1 MFKLKGK
8 KKNNTLDN
16 EILENGDSSSSG
28 KKKKNKNKNKNKRN
42 DEDRKYSIDKNV
54 LNIEKNKND
63 NDMLDSIEVNDT
75 GNIISDDTNENYG
88 KTCKKQNEKNKF
100 VHLLPV
106 FFIFILL
113 FGIYFIYIM
122 YDCIPL
128 VVRSYKKVYI
138 NYDMN
143 WGIVKMSIFHFF
155 LLMFLIN
162 YILSIVTPPG
172 YIPNT
177 EEWVF
182 KDFGEN
188 NSNNIDD
195 YLIEK
200 KKTGERRFCKW
211 CCKYKPDRAH
221 HCRICK
227 TCILKMDHHCP
238 WIYNC
243 IGYNNH
249 KYFMLSLIYCSI
261 TTIFISLTM
270 LNSVIEAINHNET
283 PFNDLFLLL
292 FGETL
297 NSFLALIVTC
307 FLFFHLWLTFKNMT
321 TIEFCEKRT
330 NYHNQSY
337 SKFYNKG
344 LYKNLKEVFGE
355 SPFLWLLPINNKKD
369 DIIYFSKGN
378 NKEYAA
384 NNIEETIPININI

>member
-42 DEDRKYSIDKNV
+42 DEDRKYSTDKNV

-63 NDMLDSIEVNDT
+63 KDILDSVEVNDT
-75 GNIISDDTNENYG
+75 GNIISDDTIESYG

-100 VHLLPV
+100 
-106 FFIFILL
+106 
-113 FGIYFIYIM
+113 

-355 SPFLWLLPINNKKD
+355 SPLLWLLPINNKKD

>member
-63 NDMLDSIEVNDT
+63 NDMLDSVEVNDT

-143 WGIVKMSIFHFF
+143 
-155 LLMFLIN
+155 
-162 YILSIVTPPG
+162 
-172 YIPNT
+172 
-177 EEWVF
+177 
-182 KDFGEN
+182 
-188 NSNNIDD
+188 
-195 YLIEK
+195 
-200 KKTGERRFCKW
+200 C
-211 CCKYKPDRAH
+211 
-221 HCRICK
+221 
-227 TCILKMDHHCP
+227 
-238 WIYNC
+238 
-243 IGYNNH
+243 
-249 KYFMLSLIYCSI
+249 
-261 TTIFISLTM
+261 
-270 LNSVIEAINHNET
+270 VIEAINHNET

-369 DIIYFSKGN
+369 DIVYFSKGN

>member
-16 EILENGDSSSSG
+16 EIIENGDSSSSG
-28 KKKKNKNKNKNKRN
+28 KKKKNKNKNKNKRTG
-42 DEDRKYSIDKNV
+42 EDRKYSTDKNV
-54 LNIEKNKND
+54 LNNEKNKND
-63 NDMLDSIEVNDT
+63 KDILDSVEINDT
-75 GNIISDDTNENYG
+75 GNIISDDPNENYG
-88 KTCKKQNEKNKF
+88 KTCKKQNGKNKF
-100 VHLLPV
+100 VHLLP
-106 FFIFILL
+106 
-113 FGIYFIYIM
+113 

-188 NSNNIDD
+188 NSNDIDN

-307 FLFFHLWLTFKNMT
+307 FLLFHLWLTFKNMT

-378 NKEYAA
+378 SKEYAA